1 MPTWPQV
8 YTPFLENLW
17 LSALLASLP
26 VGVLLGLIAFT
37 KIKAHVSALFGL
49 VTALLVA
56 IRIYQMPVDL
66 ACMAALHDA
75 FYGLLPIGWIVLNAI
90 FI

>member
-1 MPTWPQV
+1 
-8 YTPFLENLW
+8 
-17 LSALLASLP
+17 
-26 VGVLLGLIAFT
+26 
-37 KIKAHVSALFGL
+37 
-49 VTALLVA
+49 
-56 IRIYQMPVDL
+56 MPVDL